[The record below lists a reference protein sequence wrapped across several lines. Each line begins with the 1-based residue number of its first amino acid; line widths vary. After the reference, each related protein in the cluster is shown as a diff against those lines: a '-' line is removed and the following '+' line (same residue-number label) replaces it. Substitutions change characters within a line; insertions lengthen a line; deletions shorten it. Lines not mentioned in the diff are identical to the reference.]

1 MRFRQVVKK
10 PGNDGRT
17 RYFTVKFESYFG
29 FNLQLRDSER
39 NEKYMRVNIFLY
51 ILIGLL
57 VFSCPI
63 TAQDN
68 STELRNAQTNQQKEN
83 FLKDSAMLKK
93 DTLKKAVPA
102 AAADSNAPTPSHLEL
117 NVVYESN
124 DVNNGRKDSS
134 VIPLITP
141 KISYIFKSGFE
152 IDLDVGYNI
161 ADPSPQVNQ
170 YTLDGS
176 YTFNPGN
183 YSGTVTL
190 SAFWY
195 NKSSGSVTAEQKG
208 SLEYSNS
215 YTLPFIQP
223 SLSFTWTWGSTV
235 PDYQLSP
242 ALQQQFNFG
251 NNWNATPTLTMN
263 AATQN
268 SYNAYYQNRK
278 FKIHRNGKPP
288 LPANVSLAGE
298 VLNADKFQVLDWEW
312 SAPVNFTAGNWTFN
326 FTPTY
331 AMPVNPA
338 DIKATLNVNNVA
350 KSYTYKEKLPNTFYV
365 QVGVTYDFL

>member
-1 MRFRQVVKK
+1 MRAKIIL
-10 PGNDGRT
+10 
-17 RYFTVKFESYFG
+17 YFLTG
-29 FNLQLRDSER
+29 
-39 NEKYMRVNIFLY
+39 I
-51 ILIGLL
+51 L
-57 VFSCPI
+57 VFSNPLN
-63 TAQDN
+63 AQDN
-68 STELRNAQTNQQKEN
+68 PAELRNTQMDKQKEN
-83 FLKDSAMLKK
+83 FLNDSSILKK
-93 DTLKKAVPA
+93 DTVKKTIPAVS
-102 AAADSNAPTPSHLEL
+102 ADSNAPTPSHLEL

-124 DVNNGRKDSS
+124 DVNNGRKDST

-152 IDLDVGYNI
+152 IDLDVGYNVH
-161 ADPSPQVNQ
+161 DPSPQVNQ

-183 YSGTVTL
+183 YSGTATL
-190 SAFWY
+190 SFFWY
-195 NKSSGSVTAEQKG
+195 NNDSRSTTAEQKG

-251 NNWNATPTLTMN
+251 NNWNVTPTLTMN

-278 FKIHRNGKPP
+278 FKFPGDGQN
-288 LPANVSLAGE
+288 ANINLSAE
-298 VLNADKFQVLDWEW
+298 VLNSDKFQVLDWEW
-312 SAPVNFTAGNWTFN
+312 SAPVNFSAGNWTFN

-338 DIKATLNVNNVA
+338 DVKATLKVNNIA